1 MEKYSKIEK
10 YFKIRKILLDSGISV
25 EDTEKIVALEKECE
39 EYCRKNRN
47 DKMFCNAAIRHKNK
61 ECYKIMSNYNY
72 NYRMEVYVKC

>member
-1 MEKYSKIEK
+1 MEKYSKM
-10 YFKIRKILLDSGISV
+10 RKILLDSGISA
-25 EDTEKIVALEKECE
+25 EDTEKIVALERECE

-47 DKMFCNAAIRHKNK
+47 DKMFCNATIRHKNK